1 MCSQEQAIK
10 EGRTYEVGKI
20 LEKAEGD
27 DGETLYLCTWKGYDD
42 TSWEPAAN
50 LAISAADILTEFN
63 QSQSKSKPKG
73 MPKRKRQH

>member
-10 EGRTYEVGKI
+10 AGEIYEVGKI
-20 LEKAEGD
+20 LEKSEGD